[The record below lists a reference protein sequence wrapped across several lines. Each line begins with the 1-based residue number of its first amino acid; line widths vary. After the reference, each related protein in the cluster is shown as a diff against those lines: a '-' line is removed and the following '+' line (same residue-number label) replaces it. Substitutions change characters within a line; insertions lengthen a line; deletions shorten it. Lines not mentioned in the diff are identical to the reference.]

1 MNKRLKIKLSTI
13 LLSNIFIVEAIAQR
27 RYTERYNG
35 PVPDFLEAGQYLII
49 GLLIGVVGY
58 FCIITSGRGKDDVSS
73 IQSTIGSILLF
84 VALFTILP
92 ALLLVERI
100 FLYIFPIV
108 ILGIFIYALGE
119 SVFSNKDKSK
129 KQSNKTKKNNPIIT
143 KENENISFE
152 EERKQQIIKQAM
164 KIINSLYFEF
174 KDEIEELKNL
184 SLSETNKK
192 IIDSNLIIP
201 LIESHEYIF
210 KKYVEGEISEN
221 IYVNQKKQ
229 LFINILNHN

>member
-100 FLYIFPIV
+100 FLYISS
-108 ILGIFIYALGE
+108 IL
-119 SVFSNKDKSK
+119 K
-129 KQSNKTKKNNPIIT
+129 
-143 KENENISFE
+143 
-152 EERKQQIIKQAM
+152 
-164 KIINSLYFEF
+164 SLYSCSF
-174 KDEIEELKNL
+174 
-184 SLSETNKK
+184 
-192 IIDSNLIIP
+192 
-201 LIESHEYIF
+201 
-210 KKYVEGEISEN
+210 
-221 IYVNQKKQ
+221 
-229 LFINILNHN
+229 